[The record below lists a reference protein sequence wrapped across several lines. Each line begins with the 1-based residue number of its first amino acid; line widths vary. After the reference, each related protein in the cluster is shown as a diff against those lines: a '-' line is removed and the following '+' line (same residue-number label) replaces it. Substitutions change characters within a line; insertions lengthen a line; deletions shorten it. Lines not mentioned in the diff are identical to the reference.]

1 MSDLAERE
9 ARYLQAINVIATHGR
24 FSVRLLMRELGLGRR
39 AANEIVEMLEVR
51 GVVTVSNHLG
61 GREIIG
67 IF

>member
-1 MSDLAERE
+1 MSDLVERE
-9 ARYLQAINVIATHGR
+9 SRYLQAINVIGTHGR
-24 FSVRLLMRELGLGRR
+24 FSVKLLMRELGIGRR

-61 GREIIG
+61 EREVIG